1 MAQYIGYY
9 SIVKIVT
16 LVLIC
21 LLIFAEHDHKEYYF
35 YAVVIFFLTSL
46 ENLIYSI
53 VQDRKDKE
61 Y

>member
-21 LLIFAEHDHKEYYF
+21 LLIFAEHDNKEYYF

-53 VQDRKDKE
+53 VQDRKEKGH
-61 Y
+61 

>member
-21 LLIFAEHDHKEYYF
+21 LLIFAEHESKQNYF

-53 VQDRKDKE
+53 VQDRKEKG

>member
-1 MAQYIGYY
+1 MSQYIGYY

-21 LLIFAEHDHKEYYF
+21 LLIFAEHDNKEYYF

-53 VQDRKDKE
+53 VQDRKEKG

>member
-1 MAQYIGYY
+1 MSQYIGYY

-21 LLIFAEHDHKEYYF
+21 LLIFAEHDNKEYYF

-53 VQDRKDKE
+53 VQDRKEKGH
-61 Y
+61 

>member
-1 MAQYIGYY
+1 MSQYIGYY

-21 LLIFAEHDHKEYYF
+21 LLIFAEHDNKEYYF

-53 VQDRKDKE
+53 VLDRRDKGN
-61 Y
+61 

>member
-21 LLIFAEHDHKEYYF
+21 LLIFAEHDNKEYYF

-53 VQDRKDKE
+53 VQDRKEKG